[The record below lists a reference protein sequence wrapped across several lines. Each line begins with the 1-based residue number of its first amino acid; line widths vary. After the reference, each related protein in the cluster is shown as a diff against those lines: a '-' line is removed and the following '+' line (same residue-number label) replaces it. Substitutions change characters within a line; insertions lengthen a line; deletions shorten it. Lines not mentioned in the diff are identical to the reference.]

1 MHVPQEYETWHGG
14 FYVNQ
19 GKLRFKMG
27 ADTAEDVNLI
37 TGTKKRN
44 LGLRRLSS
52 DDDGDSEDSETEK
65 KGEKSPKK
73 KAPEKVKEKSKVSEK
88 VSKEKPT
95 PKVAPQKTITTTT
108 PKLDMKKPTSPGRSS
123 QRSPRSPARLIM
135 EKSAPTP
142 PPVAPSTPDES
153 DHLPG
158 DTPPKLRELC
168 GTLRQIAELQKALG
182 LNYTDY
188 IWHLFFEFF
197 I

>member
-1 MHVPQEYETWHGG
+1 MPQEYETWHGG

-44 LGLRRLSS
+44 LGLRRVSS
-52 DDDGDSEDSETEK
+52 DDDDSDDSETEK
-65 KGEKSPKK
+65 KEKSPKK
-73 KAPEKVKEKSKVSEK
+73 KAPEKVKEKTTKVSQEK
-88 VSKEKPT
+88 ATKEK
-95 PKVAPQKTITTTT
+95 PKVAPQKTVTAT
-108 PKLDMKKPTSPGRSS
+108 PKPDMKKPTSPGRSS

-135 EKSAPTP
+135 EKSTPTP
-142 PPVAPSTPDES
+142 PPVAPSTPDEA
-153 DHLPG
+153 DQLPA

-182 LNYTDY
+182 FT
-188 IWHLFFEFF
+188 IIFT
-197 I
+197 